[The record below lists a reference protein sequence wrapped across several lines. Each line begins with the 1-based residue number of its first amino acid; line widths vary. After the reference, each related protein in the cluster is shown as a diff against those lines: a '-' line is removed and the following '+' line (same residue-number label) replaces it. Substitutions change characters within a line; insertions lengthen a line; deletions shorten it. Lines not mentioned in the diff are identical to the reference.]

1 MVLRVHNTMIGQM
14 EEFQPIN
21 GNKVGMY
28 VCGINTYDDSHMGHA
43 KSAVT
48 FDVIRRHLVRKGYDV
63 TYVINFTDI
72 EDHCIERT
80 IKLGIPLDELTE
92 RYIGEYHKD
101 MGKLGVKKA
110 NIYPVA
116 SHHMKEIIEAIQK
129 LIDKGFAY
137 ESGGEVYF
145 DVMAVAEFGKLSHR
159 KRDDMLAGARVA
171 VDERKRGPLDFVL
184 WKNKK
189 PEEPFWESP
198 WSEGRPGW
206 HIECSV
212 MSMKYLGESFE
223 LHGGGTELVFPH
235 HENEIMQSEALS
247 DKTFVKY
254 WLHGGLMNVGDEKMS
269 KSLNNFFTIKDVVKQ
284 YDPLVVRFFL
294 LNTHYRKPIDFNQ
307 KALEEAAQALGRM
320 QNTLDSVLA
329 DAENAI
335 EGEDAF
341 AQVARESVA
350 KFDAAMDEDFNTRD
364 AIASIFE
371 FSREVNKYLESGSK
385 KSSLDEI
392 ISTFKIYDEIL
403 SIFKFEKGTQDHMM
417 APLMDVIIDIRQK
430 ARAEK
435 NFKLA
440 DEIRD
445 RLKELGIEIQD
456 TADDVKWKIIR
467 TSR

>member
-1 MVLRVHNTMIGQM
+1 MTLKVQNTLTGQF
-14 EEFQPIN
+14 EEFQPIS

-28 VCGINTYDDSHMGHA
+28 VCGINTYDDCHMGHA

-48 FDVIRRHLVRKGYDV
+48 FDVIRRYLVRKGYDV

-80 IKLGIPLDELTE
+80 LKLGISLEELTE
-92 RYIGEYHKD
+92 RYIGEYHTD
-101 MGKLGVKKA
+101 MGKLGVRKA
-110 NIYPVA
+110 DMYPIA
-116 SHHMKEIIEAIQK
+116 SHHMVEIIEAIQK

-145 DVMAVAEFGKLSHR
+145 DVTKVAKFGVLSNRKLEE
-159 KRDDMLAGARVA
+159 MQAGARIA
-171 VDERKRGPLDFVL
+171 VDSRKKNPWDFVL

-235 HENEIMQSEALS
+235 HENEIMQSEALT
-247 DKTFVKY
+247 DKPFVKY

-269 KSLNNFFTIKDVVKQ
+269 KSLSNFFTIKDVIKD

-294 LNTHYRKPIDFNQ
+294 LNTHYKKPIDFNQ
-307 KALEEAAQALGRM
+307 KALTEAGQALARI
-320 QNTLDSVLA
+320 QNTLEDLLA
-329 DAENAI
+329 AMENAP
-335 EGEDAF
+335 EGEGDLVET
-341 AQVARESVA
+341 AQSAIEI
-350 KFDAAMDEDFNTRD
+350 FDSAMDEDFNTRD
-364 AIASIFE
+364 AIASIFD
-371 FSREVNKYLESGSK
+371 FSREVNKYLVGQVT
-385 KSSLDEI
+385 KSELEAALE
-392 ISTFKIYDEIL
+392 TFKIYDGIL
-403 SIFKFEKGTQDHMM
+403 SIFQFEKDAGDHML
-417 APLMDVIIDIRQK
+417 APLMDIIINIRQK
-430 ARAEK
+430 ARADK
-435 NFKLA
+435 NWALA

-456 TADDVKWKIIR
+456 TGDGVKWKR
-467 TSR
+467 V

>member
-1 MVLRVHNTMIGQM
+1 MTLKVQNTMTGRM
-14 EEFQPIN
+14 EQFQPFE
-21 GNKVGMY
+21 GKKVGMY

-48 FDVIRRHLVRKGYDV
+48 FDVIRRYLVRKGYQV
-63 TYVINFTDI
+63 TYIINFTDI

-80 IKLGIPLDELTE
+80 IKLGIPLDLLTE
-92 RYIGEYHKD
+92 KYIGEYHKD
-101 MGKLGVKKA
+101 MGRLGVKRA
-110 NIYPVA
+110 DIYPVA

-137 ESGGEVYF
+137 EAGGEVYF

-159 KRDDMLAGARVA
+159 KKDEMLAGARIA
-171 VDERKRGPLDFVL
+171 VDERKRSPLDFVL

-189 PEEPFWESP
+189 PGEPFWQSP

-223 LHGGGTELVFPH
+223 VHGGGSELVFPH

-247 DKTFVKY
+247 GKPFVKY
-254 WLHGGLMNVGDEKMS
+254 WLHGGLMNVGSEKMS
-269 KSLNNFFTIKDVVKQ
+269 KSLNNFFTIKDVLKD

-307 KALEEAAQALGRM
+307 KALAESAQALGRM
-320 QNTLDSVLA
+320 QNALDMALA
-329 DAENAI
+329 ALEKAR
-335 EGEDAF
+335 EGSDAF
-341 AQVARESVA
+341 VGTAEEAVA

-364 AIASIFE
+364 AISTIFE
-371 FSREVNKYLESGSK
+371 FSKEVNKYIESGPTK
-385 KSSLDEI
+385 AGLEGAI
-392 ISTFKIYDEIL
+392 AAYRGYDEIL
-403 SIFKFEKGTQDHMM
+403 SIFRFEKSGQEHML
-417 APLMDVIIDIRQK
+417 APLMDLIIEIRQK

-445 RLKELGIEIQD
+445 RLKDLGIVLED
-456 TADDVKWKIIR
+456 SADGPKWKL
-467 TSR
+467 S

>member
-1 MVLRVHNTMIGQM
+1 MPLRVHNTMTGQM
-14 EEFQPIN
+14 EEFQPLS
-21 GNKVGMY
+21 GKKVGMY

-92 RYIGEYHKD
+92 KYIGEYHKD

-110 NIYPVA
+110 DIYPVA
-116 SHHMKEIIEAIQK
+116 SHHMKEIIEAIQQ
-129 LIDKGFAY
+129 LIDNGFAY

-159 KRDDMLAGARVA
+159 KREEMLAGARIA
-171 VDERKRGPLDFVL
+171 VDERKRSPLDFVL

-189 PEEPFWESP
+189 PGEPFWASP

-247 DKTFVKY
+247 GKPFVKY
-254 WLHGGLMNVGDEKMS
+254 WLHGGLMNVGSEKMS
-269 KSLNNFFTIKDVVKQ
+269 KSLNNFFTIKDVIKE

-307 KALEEAAQALGRM
+307 KALGEAGQALSRM
-320 QNTLDSVLA
+320 QNTLDNVLA
-329 DAENAI
+329 AMETADEGTDDFAAKAAEAM
-335 EGEDAF
+335 
-341 AQVARESVA
+341 R

-364 AIASIFE
+364 AISTMFD
-371 FSREVNKYLESGSK
+371 FCKEVNKYLESMPK
-385 KSSLDEI
+385 NEMLAEI
-392 ISTFKIYDEIL
+392 LATFRAYDEIL
-403 SIFKFEKGTQDHMM
+403 SIFQFEKGAQDHMM
-417 APLMDVIIDIRQK
+417 APLMDVIIEIRQK
-430 ARAEK
+430 ARADK

-445 RLKELGIEIQD
+445 RLKELGIVLED
-456 TADDVKWKIIR
+456 TAEGVKWKII
-467 TSR
+467 

>member
-1 MVLRVHNTMIGQM
+1 MTLKVQNTMTGQM
-14 EEFQPIN
+14 EEFQPLE
-21 GNKVGMY
+21 GKKVGMY

-48 FDVIRRHLVRKGYDV
+48 FDVIRRHLVRKGYQV
-63 TYVINFTDI
+63 TYIINFTDI

-80 IKLGIPLDELTE
+80 IKLGIPLDQLTE
-92 RYIGEYHKD
+92 KYIGEYHKD
-101 MGKLGVKKA
+101 MGLLGVKRA
-110 NIYPVA
+110 DIYPIA

-129 LIDKGFAY
+129 LIDTGFAY

-159 KRDDMLAGARVA
+159 KREEMLAGARIA
-171 VDERKRGPLDFVL
+171 VDERKHGPLDFVL

-189 PEEPFWESP
+189 LGEPFWKSP

-223 LHGGGTELVFPH
+223 LHGGGSELVFPH

-247 DKTFVKY
+247 GKPFVKY
-254 WLHGGLMNVGDEKMS
+254 WLHGGLMNVGSEKMS
-269 KSLNNFFTIKDVVKQ
+269 KSLNNFFTIKDVLKD

-307 KALEEAAQALGRM
+307 KALAEAAQALGRV
-320 QNTLDSVLA
+320 QNALDAVLGALKTAQEGVDAFPEKAA
-329 DAENAI
+329 DAI
-335 EGEDAF
+335 
-341 AQVARESVA
+341 V

-364 AIASIFE
+364 AISTIFE
-371 FSREVNKYLESGSK
+371 FSKEVNKYLESGPT
-385 KSSLDEI
+385 KSGLKSVI
-392 ISTFKIYDEIL
+392 RTFTVYDEIL
-403 SIFKFEKGTQDHMM
+403 SIFRFEKTGQDHML
-417 APLMDVIIDIRQK
+417 APLMGVIIDIRQK
-430 ARAEK
+430 ARADK
-435 NFKLA
+435 NFALA

-445 RLKELGIEIQD
+445 KLKELGIILED
-456 TADDVKWKIIR
+456 SAEGPKWKVI
-467 TSR
+467 

>member
-1 MVLRVHNTMIGQM
+1 MTGQM
-14 EEFQPIN
+14 EEFSPLE

-48 FDVIRRHLVRKGYDV
+48 FDVIRRYLVRKGYQV

-80 IKLGIPLDELTE
+80 IKLGIPLEQLTE
-92 RYIGEYHKD
+92 KYIGEYHRD
-101 MGKLGVKKA
+101 MGALGVKRA
-110 NIYPVA
+110 DIYPVA
-116 SHHMKEIIEAIQK
+116 SHHMKEIIQAIQK

-159 KRDDMLAGARVA
+159 KRDEMLAGARIA

-189 PEEPFWESP
+189 EGEPFWESP

-223 LHGGGTELVFPH
+223 VHGGGTELVFPH

-247 DKTFVKY
+247 GKPFVKY
-254 WLHGGLMNVGDEKMS
+254 WLHGGLMNVGSEKMS
-269 KSLNNFFTIKDVVKQ
+269 KSLNNFFTIKDVLKE

-307 KALEEAAQALGRM
+307 KALAEAAQALGRM
-320 QNTLDSVLA
+320 QNALDSAIAALKTA
-329 DAENAI
+329 PEGTDDFAEKAAEAI
-335 EGEDAF
+335 
-341 AQVARESVA
+341 R
-350 KFDAAMDEDFNTRD
+350 KFDGAMDEDFNTRD
-364 AIASIFE
+364 AIASAFD
-371 FSREVNKYLESGSK
+371 FSKELNKYIESGPTRSG
-385 KSSLDEI
+385 LEAAMEA
-392 ISTFKIYDEIL
+392 FRVYDGIL
-403 SIFKFEKGTQDHMM
+403 SVFRLEKGTQEHML
-417 APLMDVIIDIRQK
+417 APLMDIIIDIRQK
-430 ARAEK
+430 ARADRD
-435 NFKLA
+435 FRLA

-445 RLKELGIEIQD
+445 KLKALGIVLED
-456 TADDVKWKIIR
+456 SADGPRWKVL
-467 TSR
+467 

>member
-1 MVLRVHNTMIGQM
+1 MTLKVQNTLTGQF
-14 EEFQPIN
+14 EEFHPIQ

-80 IKLGIPLDELTE
+80 IKLGIPLEELTE
-92 RYIGEYHKD
+92 KYIGEYHTD

-110 NIYPVA
+110 DIYPVA
-116 SHHMKEIIEAIQK
+116 SHHMTEIIAAIEK

-145 DVMAVAEFGKLSHR
+145 DVTKVENFGVLSNRKLEE
-159 KRDDMLAGARVA
+159 MQAGARVA
-171 VDERKRGPLDFVL
+171 VDDRKKNPWDFVL

-235 HENEIMQSEALS
+235 HENEIMQSEALT
-247 DKTFVKY
+247 DKQFVKY
-254 WLHGGLMNVGDEKMS
+254 WLHGGLMNVGDDKMS
-269 KSLNNFFTIKDVVKQ
+269 KSLCNFFTIKDVLKD
-284 YDPLVVRFFL
+284 YDPQVVRFFL
-294 LNTHYRKPIDFNQ
+294 LNTHYKKPIDFNQ
-307 KALEEAAQALGRM
+307 KALAEAGQALARI
-320 QNTLDSVLA
+320 QNTLDNLLA
-329 DAENAI
+329 AMENAPEGDGDFAEVAKSAI
-335 EGEDAF
+335 E
-341 AQVARESVA
+341 

-364 AIASIFE
+364 AIASIFD
-371 FSREVNKYLESGSK
+371 FSKEVNKYLEGQVT
-385 KSSLDEI
+385 KSSLE
-392 ISTFKIYDEIL
+392 SALETFKVYDEIL
-403 SIFKFEKGTQDHMM
+403 SIFQFENDAGDHML
-417 APLMDVIIDIRQK
+417 APLMDIIIDIRQK
-430 ARAEK
+430 VRADK
-435 NFKLA
+435 NWALA

-456 TADDVKWKIIR
+456 TGVSVKWKRI
-467 TSR
+467 

>member
-1 MVLRVHNTMIGQM
+1 MTGRM
-14 EEFQPIN
+14 EEFQPFE
-21 GNKVGMY
+21 GKKVGMY

-48 FDVIRRHLVRKGYDV
+48 FDVIRRYLVRKGYQV
-63 TYVINFTDI
+63 TYIINFTDI

-80 IKLGIPLDELTE
+80 IKLGIPLDQLTE
-92 RYIGEYHKD
+92 KYIGEYHKD
-101 MGKLGVKKA
+101 MGRLGVKRA
-110 NIYPVA
+110 DIYPIA

-129 LIDKGFAY
+129 LIGKGFAY
-137 ESGGEVYF
+137 EAGGEVYF
-145 DVMAVAEFGKLSHR
+145 DVMTVAEFGKLSHR
-159 KRDDMLAGARVA
+159 KKDEMLAGARIA
-171 VDERKRGPLDFVL
+171 VDERKRSPLDFVL

-189 PEEPFWESP
+189 PGEPFWQSP

-223 LHGGGTELVFPH
+223 VHGGGSELVFPH

-247 DKTFVKY
+247 GKPFVKY
-254 WLHGGLMNVGDEKMS
+254 WLHGGLMNVGSEKMS
-269 KSLNNFFTIKDVVKQ
+269 KSLNNFFTIKDVLKD

-307 KALEEAAQALGRM
+307 KALAESAQALGRM
-320 QNTLDSVLA
+320 QNALDMALA
-329 DAENAI
+329 ALEKAP
-335 EGEDAF
+335 EGSDAF
-341 AQVARESVA
+341 ARTAEDAVA

-364 AIASIFE
+364 AISTIFE
-371 FSREVNKYLESGSK
+371 FSKEVNKYIDSGPTKAGLEGA
-385 KSSLDEI
+385 I
-392 ISTFKIYDEIL
+392 AAFRTYDEIL
-403 SIFKFEKGTQDHMM
+403 SIFRFEKSGQEHML
-417 APLMDVIIDIRQK
+417 APLMDLIIGIRQK

-445 RLKELGIEIQD
+445 RLKELGIVLED
-456 TADDVKWKIIR
+456 SADGPKWKL
-467 TSR
+467 S